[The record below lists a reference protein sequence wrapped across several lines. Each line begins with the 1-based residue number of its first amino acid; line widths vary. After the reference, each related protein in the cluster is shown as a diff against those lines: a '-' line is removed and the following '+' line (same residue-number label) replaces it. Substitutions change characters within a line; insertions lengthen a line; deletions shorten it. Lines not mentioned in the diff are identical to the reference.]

1 MLLQFLTTY
10 LVLQLMGLAALPLAR
25 RLLEGL
31 PLQGYAFARPLG
43 IFLAGLLLWLGTVY
57 GLLRNTVGGAWLALL
72 LTAGLS
78 WGLGW
83 RPRSPAESWRR
94 RLRDL
99 FPPAFHLVAVEGIFL
114 LAFAAWTWVRAHD
127 PAINHTEQPMD
138 LMFLSGIR
146 ASATFPPRDPWL
158 AGYAISYYYLGYWL
172 MNTVGLLAALAPEVL
187 YNLGQAA
194 WFGLLLS
201 TAFGLGANLVAG
213 LGARGAARGRT
224 LLGGLLA
231 AMAVGL
237 TGNLQVI
244 LEWLYAQGLPVE
256 GIARWVDVYG
266 FPEQAQVTRRWYI
279 DLGWS
284 WWWRASRVIE
294 DTDLLG
300 NHIEVIDEFPI
311 FSYVLGDNHP
321 HVLAMP
327 FGILVGALLLAL
339 WLRGRPPSGS
349 QEDLPT
355 TSSTGAP
362 ESRIRPGSFLR
373 PAHLSALLSSTAPLS
388 WLAVAGITGGLI
400 FLNTWDF
407 PPHWVLGGLV
417 ALFLA
422 RARTASLRPALAQG
436 GLWLGAVIL
445 VTLIL
450 YWPYFLTAQSQIQGI
465 VPNLFNPTRLPQ
477 FLLMFGHLL
486 LAVAALLVVAWQEHP
501 PGWRTVAG
509 WLALVLGVPALFLGL
524 SLLLAVRTP
533 TGQEFLARMPLPP
546 DQTSYTQAILGRWL
560 DRPWT
565 FLLAGG
571 MAAVSLSLLWAR
583 LVKPRRRDGPAVT
596 FALMLASIGLLL
608 AFAPEFVYLRDN
620 FGTRMNTVFK
630 FYYQAWL
637 LLGVAGVVGVLAAW
651 HPDLWSKARDSDLPG
666 TPPPGPRA
674 SVSRLLAQSAASLAL
689 LLILAGL
696 IYPVAGAYVK
706 IQAFGMP
713 DTPTL
718 DGLAYIGP
726 DERAL
731 IAWIREH
738 TAPEAIVLEAQG
750 RSYLAHYSRISASTG
765 RATLLGWDGHEAQW
779 RGPAYAEMA
788 AGRPEAIQAIYLT
801 ATPGEIRVLLE
812 EWEIDYVVV
821 GPTERER
828 YGLTPADLA
837 RLDRAMDR
845 VWEQGDF
852 RLYRRRGG

>member
-1 MLLQFLTTY
+1 VLLQFLTTY
-10 LVLQLMGLAALPLAR
+10 LVLQLVGLAALPLAR

-83 RPRSPAESWRR
+83 RPRSPAERWRPR
-94 RLRDL
+94 FREIL
-99 FPPAFHLVAVEGIFL
+99 PPASYLVAVEGIFL
-114 LAFAAWTWVRAHD
+114 LAFAAWAWVRAHD

-146 ASATFPPRDPWL
+146 ASAAFPPRDPWL

-172 MNTVGLLAALAPEVL
+172 MNTVGLLAALLPEVL

-201 TAFGLGANLVAG
+201 TAFGLGANLAAG
-213 LGARGAARGRT
+213 LDARGAAAKGRT
-224 LLGGLLA
+224 LLGGFLA

-256 GIARWVDVYG
+256 RIARWVDVYG

-311 FSYVLGDNHP
+311 FSYILGDNHP

-327 FGILVGALLLAL
+327 FGILVGALVLAL
-339 WLRGRPPSGS
+339 WLRGGLPSGPQGDPS
-349 QEDLPT
+349 ALPPT
-355 TSSTGAP
+355 PAP
-362 ESRIRPGSFLR
+362 ESRSRPGPFLR
-373 PAHLSALLSSTAPLS
+373 LANLSAPLPSTASLS
-388 WLAVAGITGGLI
+388 WLAVAGITGSLI

-422 RARTASLRPALAQG
+422 RARTASLRPALGQG
-436 GLWLGAVIL
+436 VLWLGTVVL
-445 VTLIL
+445 VTLLL

-477 FLLMFGHLL
+477 FLLMFGHFL
-486 LAVAALLVVAWQEHP
+486 LAVAALLAVAWQEHP

-509 WLALVLGVPALFLGL
+509 WLAPVLGVPALFLGL
-524 SLLLAVRTP
+524 SLFLAVRTS

-546 DQTSYTQAILGRWL
+546 DQTSYTQVILGRWL

-583 LVKPRRRDGPAVT
+583 LVDPREKDRPAVT

-637 LLGVAGVVGVLAAW
+637 LLGVAGVVGILAAW
-651 HPDLWSKARDSDLPG
+651 HPDRWPKARGAGPDLSG
-666 TPPPGPRA
+666 TSA
-674 SVSRLLAQSAASLAL
+674 VARLLARGAGSLAL

-738 TAPEAIVLEAQG
+738 TAPEDIVLEAQG
-750 RSYLAHYSRISASTG
+750 RSYLAHYGRISASTG

-788 AGRPEAIQAIYLT
+788 AGRPEAIQAIYRT

-812 EWEIDYVVV
+812 EWNIDYVVV

-837 RLDRAMDR
+837 RLDQAMDR

>member
-1 MLLQFLTTY
+1 MLLQFLTAY
-10 LVLQLMGLAALPLAR
+10 LVLQLVGLAALPLAR

-31 PLQGYAFARPLG
+31 PHRGYAFARPLG
-43 IFLAGLLLWLGTVY
+43 IFLAGLILWLGTVY
-57 GLLRNTVGGAWLALL
+57 GLLRNTVGGAWLSLL

-83 RPRSPAESWRR
+83 RPRSSHGTWRE

-99 FPPAFHLVAVEGIFL
+99 FPSTAYLAAVEGVFL
-114 LAFAAWTWVRAHD
+114 LAFGAWTWVRAHD

-138 LMFLSGIR
+138 LMFMSGIGS
-146 ASATFPPRDPWL
+146 SATFPPRDPWL
-158 AGYAISYYYLGYWL
+158 AGYAISYYYFGYWL
-172 MNTVGLLAALAPEVL
+172 LNTVGLLVDLPPEIL

-201 TAFGLGANLVAG
+201 TAFGLGANLAAG
-213 LGARGAARGRT
+213 LDLRRPVAMGRS
-224 LLGGLLA
+224 LLGGILT

-256 GIARWVDVYG
+256 RIARWVDVYG
-266 FPEQAQVTRRWYI
+266 FPEQAQVTRQWYI

-327 FGILVGALLLAL
+327 FGILVGALVLGL
-339 WLRGRPPSGS
+339 WLRDRRPPPAPDAPPAEAPASDSAEVREQPGRVPW
-349 QEDLPT
+349 LPD
-355 TSSTGAP
+355 
-362 ESRIRPGSFLR
+362 
-373 PAHLSALLSSTAPLS
+373 LSALPLSTASLP

-417 ALFLA
+417 VLFLA
-422 RARTASLRPALAQG
+422 RMRTSSLRPALLQG
-436 GLWLGAVIL
+436 GLWLGAVVV

-477 FLLMFGHLL
+477 FLLMFGHFL

-524 SLLLAVRTP
+524 SLLLAVQTSV
-533 TGQEFLARMPLPP
+533 GQDLLARMPLPP

-565 FLLAGG
+565 FLLVGG
-571 MAAVSLSLLWAR
+571 LAAISLSLLWAR
-583 LVKPRRRDGPAVT
+583 LVEPRERDGPAVT

-637 LLGVAGVVGVLAAW
+637 LLGVAGVLGILAAW
-651 HPDLWSKARDSDLPG
+651 SPARRLEGQASDALS
-666 TPPPGPRA
+666 PGPH
-674 SVSRLLAQSAASLAL
+674 LLARGAGALAL

-713 DTPTL
+713 ETPTL

-738 TAPEAIVLEAQG
+738 TDPEDIVLEAQG
-750 RSYLAHYSRISASTG
+750 RSYLAYYGRISASTG

-779 RGPAYAEMA
+779 RGPAYGEMA
-788 AGRPEAIQAIYLT
+788 AGRPEAIQAIYRT
-801 ATPGEIRVLLE
+801 AAPGEIRVLLE
-812 EWEIDYVVV
+812 EWDIDYVVV
-821 GPTERER
+821 GPAERER
-828 YGLTPADLA
+828 YELTPADLA
-837 RLDRAMDR
+837 RLDQAMDR